1 MKSMSG
7 LISFLLLT
15 TAFGVIAGVQ
25 SLHLDFPLTDG
36 AYYFDRA
43 HLFATSGIRPDR
55 EWSPLFVIGYG
66 IHHWIFPSGHP
77 LLLYLT
83 HRLLVLYAVV
93 LLFWVLSRR
102 LFPEPLA
109 LLLSLGFLGHGTLLF
124 DYPVVH
130 VAGVGVILVLLLG
143 TFSPRTPGMLPILL
157 GLSFLGIWVRLENLA
172 VLAALGILVLKKVL
186 THRRQLG
193 GIQAWGTLA
202 ICLLISL
209 AVSALSYRTTGS
221 NRSFEAFSQCFAWS
235 EIQASGGSLRSGHLD
250 YAQRVEEVFGEADSI
265 TEATLANPR
274 AFLGHVAGNVPG
286 LLKESLWV
294 FLPGPDRSP
303 WVPLLFL
310 LLLFVFLQPG
320 TSVPT
325 TSLFWVIS
333 GAGGVASLAVG
344 LVLEPSPHY
353 LLPATPLVMV
363 AGTLLLKK
371 GREALPDWK
380 QFSRAGGRLHLAVI
394 VAACAVLTFFLIPR
408 GPHREK
414 QVAKLSEALAVEAP
428 DLGTIRVQAFSSLS
442 YCAYLRAKGHRCQ
455 EVAVEPT
462 RNATELSA
470 FLRVEEINALVV
482 DDFLRQFYEDSNSA
496 VLREF
501 EAAPQRFG
509 FEARLEAEGDF
520 LGKATLYVQGGSVD

>member
-43 HLFATSGIRPDR
+43 HLFAASEIRPDR

-66 IHHWIFPSGHP
+66 IHHWIFPSGYP

-83 HRLLVLYAVV
+83 HRLLVLYAV
-93 LLFWVLSRR
+93 LFLFWLLSRR

-109 LLLSLGFLGHGTLLF
+109 LLLSIGFLGHGTLLY

-130 VAGVGVILVLLLG
+130 VAGVGVLLVLLLG
-143 TFSPRTPGMLPILL
+143 AFSPRTPGVLPILL
-157 GLSFLGIWVRLENLA
+157 GLSFIGIWVRPENLTVLA
-172 VLAALGILVLKKVL
+172 VLAVLVLQKAL

-193 GIQAWGTLA
+193 GMQAWGTLA

-209 AVSALSYRTTGS
+209 GVSALSSTPAGS
-221 NRSFEAFSQCFAWS
+221 NRSFEAFSQRFAWS
-235 EIQASGGSLRSGHLD
+235 EIRASGGSLRSGHLD
-250 YAQRVEEVFGEADSI
+250 SSQRVREVFGEADSI
-265 TEATLANPR
+265 TEAALGNPR
-274 AFLGHVAGNVPG
+274 IFLGHVAGNVPG
-286 LLKESLWV
+286 LLKESPWV
-294 FLPGPDRSP
+294 FFPSPDRSP
-303 WVPLLFL
+303 WAPLLFL
-310 LLLFVFLQPG
+310 LLLFVLLDRTP
-320 TSVPT
+320 VPT

-333 GAGGVASLAVG
+333 GAGVVASLAVG
-344 LVLEPSPHY
+344 LVLDPSAHY

-363 AGTLLLKK
+363 GGTLLLKK
-371 GREALPDWK
+371 TREVLPDWK
-380 QFSRAGGRLHLAVI
+380 PSSRAGGRLRFVVI
-394 VAACAVLTFFLIPR
+394 CAAFVALTFFLIPR
-408 GPHREK
+408 DLHREK
-414 QVAKLSEALAVEAP
+414 QVVKLSEALVAEAR

-442 YCAYLRAKGHRCQ
+442 YCAYLRAKGHPCQ
-455 EVAVEPT
+455 EVPIEPT

-470 FLRVEEINALVV
+470 FLRVEEVNAVVV
-482 DDFLRQFYEDSNSA
+482 DDFLRQFYEDSNSP

-509 FEARLEAEGDF
+509 FKARLETQRGF
-520 LGKATLYVQGGSVD
+520 LGKATLYVHRGSGD

>member
-1 MKSMSG
+1 M
-7 LISFLLLT
+7 T
-15 TAFGVIAGVQ
+15 
-25 SLHLDFPLTDG
+25 G
-36 AYYFDRA
+36 A
-43 HLFATSGIRPDR
+43 
-55 EWSPLFVIGYG
+55 
-66 IHHWIFPSGHP
+66 
-77 LLLYLT
+77 
-83 HRLLVLYAVV
+83 
-93 LLFWVLSRR
+93 
-102 LFPEPLA
+102 
-109 LLLSLGFLGHGTLLF
+109 
-124 DYPVVH
+124 
-130 VAGVGVILVLLLG
+130 
-143 TFSPRTPGMLPILL
+143 M
-157 GLSFLGIWVRLENLA
+157 
-172 VLAALGILVLKKVL
+172 
-186 THRRQLG
+186 
-193 GIQAWGTLA
+193 
-202 ICLLISL
+202 
-209 AVSALSYRTTGS
+209 
-221 NRSFEAFSQCFAWS
+221 
-235 EIQASGGSLRSGHLD
+235 
-250 YAQRVEEVFGEADSI
+250 
-265 TEATLANPR
+265 LANPR
-274 AFLGHVAGNVPG
+274 AFLGHVAGTVPG

-353 LLPATPLVMV
+353 LLPATPLLMV

-394 VAACAVLTFFLIPR
+394 VAVCAVLTFLLIPR

-414 QVAKLSEALAVEAP
+414 QVVKLSEALAAEAP
-428 DLGTIRVQAFSSLS
+428 NLGTIRVQAFSSLS
-442 YCAYLRAKGHRCQ
+442 YCAYLRAKGHPCQ

-470 FLRVEEINALVV
+470 FLHVEKINALVV

-509 FEARLEAEGDF
+509 FEARLETKGDF